1 MPRATESMP
10 SVVTKGERR
19 TRAISRPLTRP
30 ISPASVSARSTASAI
45 VAPGSWAAVVS
56 DKNRISIMVTTALS
70 AQTEPTARSMP
81 PLMMTKVS
89 PNDISA
95 MKLKFFEMF
104 RRLRGVMKTGAR
116 IQMTT
121 IRVAKATAT

>member
-19 TRAISRPLTRP
+19 IRAMSIPLTRP
-30 ISPASVSARSTASAI
+30 ISAASASASSVASAI
-45 VAPGSWAAVVS
+45 VAPGTCAAAVA
-56 DKNRISIMVTTALS
+56 DKRRISIIVTTALS
-70 AQTEPTARSMP
+70 AQTEPTDRSMP

-89 PNDISA
+89 PSDISA
-95 MKLKFFEMF
+95 MKLKFFEMLS
-104 RRLRGVMKTGAR
+104 RLRGVMKTGAR

-121 IRVAKATAT
+121 IRAAKATAT